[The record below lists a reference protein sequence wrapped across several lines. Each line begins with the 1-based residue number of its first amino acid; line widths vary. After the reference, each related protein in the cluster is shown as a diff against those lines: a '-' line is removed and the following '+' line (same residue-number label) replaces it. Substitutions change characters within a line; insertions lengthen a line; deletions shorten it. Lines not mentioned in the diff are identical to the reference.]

1 MSENLSHLEHE
12 VERQLAELGVALSVE
27 PAPVVIERVQA
38 AARHALNEAWL
49 ASHPAP
55 APDAEALA
63 RVRAAVHRELAR
75 PAGDPARFARRSW
88 RLAWPAVAVGAAA
101 ALIVISVG
109 VIRYAGSSRPAA
121 PAATGEADQTADL
134 FVQAA
139 DRVWAEDPLIATLR
153 IDLDTIEESLMR
165 SQTAPD
171 DVEEILEDIDSR
183 IDELFVEPDG
193 FERTS
198 GIHRVQP
205 GAIG

>member
-1 MSENLSHLEHE
+1 MSENLSHLERE

-38 AARHALNEAWL
+38 AARHALDEAWL
-49 ASHPAP
+49 AGHPAP

-75 PAGDPARFARRSW
+75 PAGDTARFARQAW
-88 RLAWPAVAVGAAA
+88 RLAWPAVAAA
-101 ALIVISVG
+101 ALVVISVG
-109 VIRYAGSSRPAA
+109 VIRYAGSSRPAT

-139 DRVWAEDPLIATLR
+139 DRVWAEDPLIAALR
-153 IDLDTIEESLMR
+153 MDLDSIEESLMHSR
-165 SQTAPD
+165 TTPD
-171 DVEEILEDIDSR
+171 GVEEILEDIESR

-198 GIHRVQP
+198 GIHTVQP